1 MPGRITFTGVEK
13 SLMSTATRTKPKL
26 RITPLEDQVVVAPD
40 TEAETL
46 RGGLFIPDTAKE
58 KPTQGRVLAVGA
70 GRFERGARIPL
81 DVKVGDTVLY
91 GKYNGTNITLEGDEV
106 MIIRASDI
114 LAKLG

>member
-1 MPGRITFTGVEK
+1 MPGCLTFTRVEK
-13 SLMSTATRTKPKL
+13 YPMSTATRSKPKL
-26 RITPLEDQVVVAPD
+26 RIMPLEDQVVVAPD
-40 TEAETL
+40 TDAETM

-58 KPTQGRVLAVGA
+58 KPPQGRVLAVGA
-70 GRFERGARIPL
+70 GRFERGARDPH
-81 DVKVGDTVLY
+81 DDQVGDKVLY